1 MNRKN
6 NPYPHAPKRS
16 SAKRPHRIFGDG
28 VGFLLVM
35 SIPII
40 AFLLILF
47 APVDVLD
54 RWPWARAMCDE
65 VLRIFPSL
73 RRQAIFSPFPQVRQF
88 GICLVA
94 TLAPVQLVALGIPC
108 FLKFSDFLES
118 FRQQKDRIK
127 WGWLSM
133 IAVALAMLGLSFH
146 HATSESSSLP
156 FNTLSRL
163 METQRFSAAFSD
175 SGFLILISISSL
187 ILVFSVCG
195 VLFDYI
201 RKADH
206 HE

>member
-6 NPYPHAPKRS
+6 NSYPHAPKQS
-16 SAKRPHRIFGDG
+16 SAKRPRRIFGDG

-35 SIPII
+35 GLPII

-65 VLRIFPSL
+65 VLRIFPPL
-73 RRQAIFSPFPQVRQF
+73 KRQALFSPFPQVRQF

-94 TLAPVQLVALGIPC
+94 ALTPVQLVMLGVPC
-108 FLKFSDFLES
+108 FLKLSDVLEN

-127 WGWLSM
+127 WGWASM
-133 IAVALAMLGLSFH
+133 IAAALAMLGLSLH
-146 HATSESSSLP
+146 HATSEPSSLP

-175 SGFLILISISSL
+175 SGLLMLISICSV
-187 ILVFSVCG
+187 ILFFSVCG
-195 VLFDYI
+195 ALVDNI
-201 RKADH
+201 RKADY